1 EVFDGADTPEWRWQ
15 QAHSGA
21 LTEAAITN
29 GAYEWEWHR
38 YSWGVLFEIAFRV
51 ESRWE
56 AFRNLP
62 AVRAALD
69 AAPDPVNGVLTYP
82 GPGTVEQRRHRDVL
96 IGQSGADIW
105 VSVDH
110 GAIEA
115 DVVEVEALDVQV
127 PAGLP
132 AHERRRHGR
141 DRVGEPD
148 HPVVDEFAAAAPHD
162 DA

>member
-1 EVFDGADTPEWRWQ
+1 MTVELFWWSIEVFDGADTPAWRWQ
-15 QAHSGA
+15 EAHSGA

-38 YSWGVLFEIAFRV
+38 HSWGV

-82 GPGTVEQRRHRDVL
+82 GRGGSSGRVKPRRPRPV
-96 IGQSGADIW
+96 IASGAA
-105 VSVDH
+105 
-110 GAIEA
+110 AI
-115 DVVEVEALDVQV
+115 
-127 PAGLP
+127 P
-132 AHERRRHGR
+132 R
-141 DRVGEPD
+141 DE
-148 HPVVDEFAAAAPHD
+148 PVVVVRLA
-162 DA
+162 